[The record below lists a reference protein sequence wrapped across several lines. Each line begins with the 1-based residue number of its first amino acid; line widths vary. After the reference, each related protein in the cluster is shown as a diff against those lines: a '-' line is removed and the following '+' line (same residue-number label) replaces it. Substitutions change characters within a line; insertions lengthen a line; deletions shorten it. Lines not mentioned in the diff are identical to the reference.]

1 MNFDNI
7 SPEIK
12 VYLDEISKRLF
23 THHAAIMVGAGFSK
37 NAEPNNESS
46 RKNFADWNDLGNTF
60 YEKLYGKDAKFPQK
74 EFLNVLKLAEEVE
87 ATFGR
92 PVLDNIL
99 QESIPDMEYEPSKLH
114 AKLLNLP
121 WVDIFTT
128 NYDTLLERA
137 AKSVFNRKYTI
148 VLSKNDLVYASKPR
162 IIKLHGSFPSH
173 TPFIITEEDYRIY
186 PKINAPFVNT
196 VQQSLL
202 ENTLCLIG
210 FSGNDPNFFQWLGW
224 LRDNLEANISKIY
237 LIGAFDL
244 SATQKK
250 LLEKRNIVLV
260 NIADNHYDAL
270 NLFVEYLSY
279 KARTNN
285 ILLWPYDE
293 VYKTPDSKNN
303 LEKTLVEIIS
313 VWKKERETYPK
324 WVVLPEEKR
333 TGFFRKTEKWIY
345 FIQDSDDVKPDIKFK
360 FVFELCWRLDKSL
373 YPFDNIIAGL
383 IKSVLGNDIDT
394 KEKFSLSLWLLKFYR
409 QSCLNE
415 NWNDLYARLE
425 GIDFLTMNQ
434 KGELDYENGLHALFN
449 LDYPKLRNITEKWQ
463 FPNNTPFENAKK
475 AGILSEIGELSKAKE
490 IIEKALIAIHEQQ
503 ASTNSATE
511 CHLLSQESY
520 ILNLYQLLVK
530 NHRDLEVKS
539 SESRDYRDRIAI
551 LNLSSCN
558 PIREQKHFADLL
570 LARYKE
576 ESQTE
581 INEKYDVGEIV
592 ITTHLVQS
600 FKEQIN
606 AFAFLLYCENIG
618 MPFCIHTQ
626 WVKYD
631 FFSKEALASII
642 RIADFNLF
650 WAISV
655 CCRIADQKA
664 AETLFTR
671 STINKF
677 TVDYINNLCE
687 ALVSTL
693 AENEKEIAMEN
704 QNEIQ
709 NFAQILAKILPEII
723 SRLCTKCRFDIKSKV
738 LQLINSILSSNSR
751 GNYQKVGV
759 LIKRFIKSL
768 LPVEMEKFLIDI
780 IKLEIPKNLSILEAD
795 IEPPLQYIENVDF
808 VLDKNFSIDE
818 TILEPYYVAGIS
830 DIASVRQWGII
841 TLVKLNELKLLNNDQ
856 KTNFAKVLWS
866 KIDNRGL
873 PINANCL
880 GTYFIT
886 LPHPSDKKP
895 VDIIKKSLDCFQL
908 HNFKIGE
915 GAFTQNVYSVEN
927 FFREINFL
935 LIKNLLNKNE
945 IKTYIDEIFAF
956 WENNKD
962 ILNKLDN
969 NMLDFQGL
977 KQNVKYCFY
986 AMRST
991 LASLFTALDESC
1003 DAVKIEKI
1011 VGELKVYELPIL
1023 YLQYAAKFLSDV
1035 ELKNKL
1041 ELQIGDKD
1049 ALKRI
1054 DALIVFEKFL
1064 NTETNDEKCY
1074 LFKALLFSILYG
1086 DNKLISYNIETVIN
1100 LINNKIE
1107 FAERLKADMMNVL
1120 LHLGTI
1126 TKYDNKDSK
1135 LSFEEKLAIRQKAM
1149 RLAFILHKNLA
1160 NADEEK
1166 EIKYWKDCSED
1177 ENEFAEVRNK
1187 WG

>member
-1 MNFDNI
+1 MNFDNM

-12 VYLDEISKRLF
+12 VYLNEISERLF
-23 THHAAIMVGAGFSK
+23 THHAAVMVGAGFSK
-37 NAEPNNESS
+37 NAIPNGASCKKMS
-46 RKNFADWNDLGNTF
+46 DWNDLGKVF
-60 YEKLYGKDAKFPQK
+60 YEKLYGKDAEFPKK

-87 ATFGR
+87 AAFGR

-99 QESIPDMEYEPSKLH
+99 RKCIPDMEYEPSNLH
-114 AKLLNLP
+114 KKLLDLP
-121 WVDIFTT
+121 WIDIFTT

-137 AKSVFNRKYTI
+137 AKCVFNRKYT
-148 VLSKNDLVYASKPR
+148 VVFSKEDLVYASKPR
-162 IIKLHGSFPSH
+162 IIKLHGSFLSFR
-173 TPFIITEEDYRIY
+173 PFTITEEDYRVY

-210 FSGNDPNFFQWLGW
+210 FSGDDPNFLHWLGW
-224 LRDNLEANISKIY
+224 LRDNLETNVLKIY
-237 LIGAFDL
+237 LIGFFDL

-293 VYKTPDSKNN
+293 VYKNPDSKNN

-313 VWKKERETYPK
+313 AWKKERESYPQ
-324 WVVLPEEKR
+324 WVILPEEKR
-333 TGFFRKTEKWIY
+333 TEFFRKTEKWMY
-345 FIQDSDDVKPDIKFK
+345 FVKDSDVVKPDIKFN

-394 KEKFSLSLWLLKFYR
+394 KEKFLLSMWLLKFYR
-409 QSCLNE
+409 QSCLNKD
-415 NWNDLYARLE
+415 WNDLYLRLE
-425 GIDFLTMNQ
+425 DINFLTTNQ

-475 AGILSEIGELSKAKE
+475 AGVLSEIGELSKAKE
-490 IIEKALIAIHEQQ
+490 IIEKALITIHEQQ
-503 ASTNSATE
+503 ASTSSATE

-520 ILNLYQLLVK
+520 ILNLYRFIV
-530 NHRDLEVKS
+530 NTHRGLEIKTG
-539 SESRDYRDRIAI
+539 ESIDYRDRITI
-551 LNLSSCN
+551 LNLFLCN

-576 ESQTE
+576 EPQTE
-581 INEKYDVGEIV
+581 INDKYDVGEKV
-592 ITTHLVQS
+592 IKTRLVQS

-606 AFAFLLYCENIG
+606 AFAFLLYCESIG
-618 MPFCIHTQ
+618 MPFCIHTKL
-626 WVKYD
+626 VKYD
-631 FFSKEALASII
+631 FLSEEALASII

-677 TVDYINNLCE
+677 SIDYINNLCE

-693 AENEKEIAMEN
+693 AENEKEIAVEN
-704 QNEIQ
+704 QNKAQ

-723 SRLCTKCRFDIKSKV
+723 SRLCTKCNFDIKTKV
-738 LQLINSILSSNSR
+738 LQLINSILSSKYR
-751 GNYQKVGV
+751 GNYQKVDI
-759 LIKRFIKSL
+759 LLKRFVKSL
-768 LPVEMEKFLIDI
+768 LPVEIEKFLVDI
-780 IKLEIPKNLSILEAD
+780 LKLEIPTNLSILDEA

-808 VLDKNFSIDE
+808 VLNKNFSLE
-818 TILEPYYVAGIS
+818 KTVLEPYYVAVAS
-830 DIASVRQWGII
+830 NIASVRKWGIV
-841 TLVKLNELKLLNNDQ
+841 TLVKLNELKLLNSNQ
-856 KTNFAKVLWS
+856 KTDFAKVLWS
-866 KIDNRGL
+866 KIDNIGL

-880 GTYFIT
+880 RTDFII

-895 VDIIKKSLDCFQL
+895 VDIVKKSLDCFQL
-908 HNFKIGE
+908 HNLKIDRVV
-915 GAFTQNVYSVEN
+915 FSQNPYSVEEN
-927 FFREINFL
+927 FFKEINFL

-945 IKTYIDEIFAF
+945 IRTYIDEIFMF
-956 WENNKD
+956 WENNTD
-962 ILNKLDN
+962 VLNKDN
-969 NMLDFQGL
+969 NNVFEIQNL
-977 KQNVKYCFY
+977 KQIRRLFY
-986 AMRST
+986 AMCST
-991 LASLFTALDESC
+991 LASLLEALGESY
-1003 DAVKIEKI
+1003 DDVKVKKI
-1011 VGELKVYELPIL
+1011 VNELEIYGLPTI
-1023 YLQYAAKFLSDV
+1023 YLQYVAKFLSDV
-1035 ELKNKL
+1035 ELKNEL

-1049 ALKRI
+1049 YLKRI
-1054 DALIVFEKFL
+1054 DALIVLKKFL
-1064 NTETNDEKCY
+1064 GTEVNDENCY
-1074 LFKALLFSILYG
+1074 LFKALLFSILYSE
-1086 DNKLISYNIETVIN
+1086 DKFISYNVDTV
-1100 LINNKIE
+1100 LDVLKNNVKL
-1107 FAERLKADMMNVL
+1107 AERLKAEIMNVL
-1120 LHLGTI
+1120 SHLENI
-1126 TKYDNKDSK
+1126 TKYDGEDSK

-1149 RLAFILHKNLA
+1149 FLAFTLHKNLA
-1160 NADEEK
+1160 NADNEK
-1166 EIKYWKDCSED
+1166 EIKYWKDCSKD

-1187 WG
+1187 WGE